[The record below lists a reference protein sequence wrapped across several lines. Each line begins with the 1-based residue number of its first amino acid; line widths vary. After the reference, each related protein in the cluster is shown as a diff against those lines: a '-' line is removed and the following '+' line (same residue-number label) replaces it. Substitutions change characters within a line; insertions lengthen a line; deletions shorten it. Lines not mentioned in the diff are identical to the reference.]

1 MRAPPLSTD
10 SHPPALRAVLTRRS
24 AVAGLFGFAL
34 AGCGGGTGEPF
45 EGSIDS
51 GTVGSR
57 STGTDYPLRLY
68 LPPASAGPRGELPVV
83 YLLDG
88 ETWFDTLVDFAE
100 ASRTRVI
107 IVGIGTAGQRNRDFV
122 PANTCSAGG
131 GGQAAYFDFLRL
143 ELIPYV
149 EGTFGGHPGRRALF
163 GHSHGGSFVLFA
175 MFSEPADRH
184 SFAACLSCDA
194 SIGCMVPSAYG
205 WEASYAALYPTL
217 PVRLHLSYAS
227 AGNAAANMAYADPI
241 AQRDY
246 RDLTFVA
253 QVYPGTHGGIVPQ
266 ALADAVAFAFAG
278 G

>member
-1 MRAPPLSTD
+1 MTEITNDSGKLHPAVQEFVLRWGDLGGQWGVNRSVAQIQARVALEIAAPES
-10 SHPPALRAVLTRRS
+10 VVE
-24 AVAGLFGFAL
+24 VAGL
-34 AGCGGGTGEPF
+34 P
-45 EGSIDS
+45 
-51 GTVGSR
+51 
-57 STGTDYPLRLY
+57 
-68 LPPASAGPRGELPVV
+68 
-83 YLLDG
+83 
-88 ETWFDTLVDFAE
+88 
-100 ASRTRVI
+100 
-107 IVGIGTAGQRNRDFV
+107 
-122 PANTCSAGG
+122 GG

-227 AGNAAANMAYADPI
+227 AGNAAANMAYADTI